1 MRGMIDN
8 MEILHHLLQ
17 RWRDGSLSATL
28 LGVGPMSKAVIR
40 ATIELACEK
49 RFPVFFIASRNQ
61 VDLHELGGGY
71 VKGWD
76 QYDFV
81 ASIHRISDGLNFDG
95 PIFICRD
102 HGGPWQRDDERNLK
116 LPLEEAMKRAKKSF
130 MADLKAGFNLFH
142 VDATKDPHRE
152 GPVPYEMVI
161 ERTLELVT
169 AIESERIRDDVP
181 PVAYEIGTEETTGG
195 LTDERAFEGF
205 LRKYLAE
212 SGRRSLPRPVFIVGQ
227 TGTLIKMRR
236 NVGHFSPET
245 ASRLIAVAKK
255 FGVGFKEHNAD
266 YLEDRLLE
274 MHSKLGITAAN
285 VAPSFGAAET
295 CAYLDLA
302 ALEERIRGAPST
314 FRVSLEQA
322 ALVSERWKKWLSDE
336 GRDWTRDGIASD
348 PKKLSEITKVA
359 GHYVFD
365 DPEVK
370 KARDGMCAYLEK
382 EKGMKTQRQ
391 VIEAIKA
398 SVDRYVRSFSLEGV
412 ASLG

>member
-1 MRGMIDN
+1 MIDD
-8 MEILHHLLQ
+8 MVILHHLLQ
-17 RWRDGSLSATL
+17 KWREGSLSATL
-28 LGVGPMSKAVIR
+28 LGVGPMSEAVIR
-40 ATIELACEK
+40 ATIELAREK

-61 VDLHELGGGY
+61 VDLHEFGGGY

-76 QYDFV
+76 QHDFV
-81 ASIHRISDGLNFDG
+81 ASIHRISDELSFDG
-95 PIFICRD
+95 PTFICRD
-102 HGGPWQRDDERNLK
+102 HGGPWQRDDERKLK
-116 LPLEEAMKRAKKSF
+116 LPLEEAMERAKSSF

-152 GPVPYEMVI
+152 GPVPYEVVI

-169 AIESERIRDDVP
+169 AIESARVRDGLP

-195 LTDERAFEGF
+195 LTDEHAFDEF
-205 LRKYLAE
+205 LRKYIAE
-212 SGRRSLPRPVFIVGQ
+212 SGRRSLPRPSFIVGQ

-236 NVGHFSPET
+236 NVGEFSPET

-274 MHSKLGITAAN
+274 MHPKLGIAAAN

-302 ALEERIRGAPST
+302 AVEEGIKGTPST

-336 GRDWTRDGIASD
+336 EGDWTRERIASD
-348 PKKLSEITKVA
+348 PEKLSEITKVA

-365 DPEVK
+365 DPKVK
-370 KARDGMCAYLEK
+370 KEREEMCAFLEK
-382 EKGMKTQRQ
+382 ERGMRTQRR
-391 VIEAIKA
+391 VIEVIKA

-412 ASLG
+412 TSLG